1 MIVIIVMYTHKSNRS
16 TTPIEPKVSVI
27 LPFFNAEKT
36 IDRAIKG
43 IAEQSYTNFE
53 CILID
58 NNSTDKSSSIAK
70 KWAKNDNRF
79 ILTAELKQGVVF
91 ASNHG
96 FEIARGKYVARMD
109 ADDVA
114 FPTRIKKQVGFLD
127 NHSDFGAVAGLV
139 EYVPHSDFTDGF
151 KRYVNWSNSII
162 TYEDLLKKQFVE
174 MPLVNPTTMWRK
186 DVADKIGMYHDG
198 NFPEDYEM
206 WLRWLS
212 KGIKIAKIPEVVL
225 KWYDSEDRLT
235 RTNPIYSNESFFNIK
250 TKFLSEWLKKNNPF
264 HPNTVVWGASK
275 NSRKR
280 AKPLL
285 KNGIEILY
293 YIDIKLRTNLDR
305 EVIQYKNIPSPNE
318 IFILVYMKQEDARNE
333 IQSFLQSRGFNEGV
347 NYLLVS

>member
-1 MIVIIVMYTHKSNRS
+1 MYINKTNRS
-16 TTPIEPKVSVI
+16 TITIEAKASVI
-27 LPFFNAEKT
+27 LPFYNAEQT
-36 IDRAIKG
+36 IDRAIKS
-43 IAEQSYTNFE
+43 IAEQSYTDFE

-58 NNSTDKSSSIAK
+58 NNSTDQSSSIAK
-70 KWAKNDNRF
+70 KWTEKDSRF
-79 ILTAELKQGVVF
+79 IVTAEEKQGVAF
-91 ASNHG
+91 ASNKG
-96 FEIARGKYVARMD
+96 FEIAKGKYIARMD

-114 FPTRIKKQVGFLD
+114 YSTRLQSQIDFLD
-127 NHSDFGAVAGLV
+127 NHSDYGAVAGLV
-139 EYVPHSDFTDGF
+139 EYIPHSEYTNGF

-162 TYEDLLKKQFVE
+162 TYDDLLKKQFVE

-186 DVADKIGMYHDG
+186 NVADKIGMYCDG

-225 KWYDSEDRLT
+225 KWYDSEERLT

-250 TKFLSEWLKKNNPF
+250 TKYLAEWLKKNNPF
-264 HPNTVVWGASK
+264 HPNVVVWGASK

-280 AKPLL
+280 AKPLYD
-285 KNGIEILY
+285 NGIEIAY
-293 YIDIKLRTNLDR
+293 YIDIKMRTSLDR
-305 EVIQYKNIPSPNE
+305 GVVQYKNIPTSDE

-333 IQSFLQSRGFNEGV
+333 IQSFLKSRGFVEGK